1 MLKVSLATGLS
12 TGVVIGLVRG
22 VDRAL
27 IPIGEPNLKNRS
39 DRRENLS
46 SLSITPHSCMELM

>member
-27 IPIGEPNLKNRS
+27 IPIGEPNLKTGLIGGRTS
-39 DRRENLS
+39 QA
-46 SLSITPHSCMELM
+46 